1 MGAEG
6 EQISHGF
13 GEGKGRHGAEDHVV
27 SLLPLCTNVLEN
39 AVLWNSALAKSRVNE
54 R

>member
-1 MGAEG
+1 MVLEREKDVMA
-6 EQISHGF
+6 
-13 GEGKGRHGAEDHVV
+13 RRTHVV

-39 AVLWNSALAKSRVNE
+39 AVLWNSAVAKSRVNE